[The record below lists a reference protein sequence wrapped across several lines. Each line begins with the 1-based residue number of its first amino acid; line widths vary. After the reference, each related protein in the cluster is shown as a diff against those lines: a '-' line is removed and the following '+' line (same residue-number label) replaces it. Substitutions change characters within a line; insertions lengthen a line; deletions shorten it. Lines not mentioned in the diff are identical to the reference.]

1 MNNVTYL
8 HPAPWSPLPLTHPA
22 RAYTSAENTNVA
34 ETIAAFRLQH
44 SPIQY
49 GDDYDAVERTAHL
62 DMMMEFSK

>member
-49 GDDYDAVERTAHL
+49 GDDYDRVMAEDWLSAPGGFRA
-62 DMMMEFSK
+62 

>member
-44 SPIQY
+44 SPIQ
-49 GDDYDAVERTAHL
+49 DDYETTDSL
-62 DMMMEFSK
+62 DWLSNGSFKS